1 MGSVRSIVPATL
13 LQWVAKLRKEVISVN
28 RAGPQ
33 VSRKALPLIAV
44 ITVAALSLATLAVYW
59 AVRQSDAAATER
71 QLQMTE
77 RSVRGILRELSLQQE
92 VVAVWDDPVLQLGKT
107 PLDTKWLDENLGSWL
122 TRTYGHNQVYILNAR
137 NEPVFAV
144 AEGAPVEPYTF
155 SQIAPDLASHLEG
168 LRKVPQPSAQ
178 TSAGT
183 ASDGKH
189 LTSGRAVYD
198 AHILKLIG
206 RPAAVSAMKIVPHSD
221 EITQEPGSEF
231 VLVSVRFLD
240 GAFLQQLSEKN
251 LIDGLRFSSTDRK
264 IGNEVSV
271 PLNSD
276 AGGHIGYFVW
286 NPETPGT
293 KILGI
298 IGPVGALFS
307 VVVLVLMG
315 LLLGWLGRAMSA
327 LQTMVV
333 ELRASEAQAQHLA
346 FHDGLT
352 GLPNRALFDD
362 RLDQALARTQ
372 RGEKISVL
380 MLDLD
385 RFKHVNDTLG
395 HSAGDSLI
403 RELAGR
409 LSKLLRSTDTVARLG
424 GDEFAIVQ
432 TSIAGDEDVD
442 ALCIRILAA
451 VREPFDILGHQ
462 AFVGVSIGIALAPDA
477 GMDRSEVMRKADI
490 ALYRAKAEGRGC
502 YRTFTAEMDETVKV
516 RGTIEEELRAAL
528 ISGEGLEVA
537 YQPQV
542 AGAGKPIVG
551 LEALVRWRHPTR
563 GVILPDQ
570 FIPVAEQTG
579 LISQIGDW
587 VLREACATSR
597 QWPNLFISVN
607 LSPVQFRI
615 DGFAERMM
623 QIVRETGADPGKI
636 ELEITEG
643 VLLDDGGQAAQT
655 LRILRAAGFRI
666 ALDDFGTGYSSLGYL
681 HRYKVDKIKIDR
693 SFVSSLGREDSATAI
708 VTAIVA
714 LGQAMNLTVTAEG
727 VETKEQE
734 HFLRSAGCDELQGYR
749 YSKALPKER
758 VARLLDP
765 APQPEQRM
773 ALTNSTSTI

>member
-1 MGSVRSIVPATL
+1 MPATL
-13 LQWVAKLRKEVISVN
+13 MRWVAKLRNEDFSIN
-28 RAGPQ
+28 RAGPN
-33 VSRKALPLIAV
+33 VSSGALPLIAL
-44 ITVAALSLATLAVYW
+44 ITLTALCLAALAVYW
-59 AVRQSDAAATER
+59 AVRQSDAAAIER
-71 QLQMTE
+71 QVEMTE
-77 RSVRGILRELSLQQE
+77 RSVQGILRELSLQQE
-92 VVAVWDDPVLQLGKT
+92 VVAVWDDPVLQLSKM
-107 PLDTKWLDENLGSWL
+107 PLDAQWLDENLGSWL
-122 TRTYGHNQVYILNAR
+122 TRTYGHDQVYILNAQD
-137 NEPVFAV
+137 EPVFA
-144 AEGAPVEPYTF
+144 AADGAPVEPRTF
-155 SQIAPDLASHLEG
+155 SKIERELGIHLAELRETQAPLHQDSTG
-168 LRKVPQPSAQ
+168 SAQ
-178 TSAGT
+178 
-183 ASDGKH
+183 DGKH

-198 AHILKLIG
+198 AHLLKLTG
-206 RPAAVSAMKIVPHSD
+206 RPAAVSAMKIVPHTD
-221 EITQEPGSEF
+221 EITQQSGSEF
-231 VLVSVRFLD
+231 ILVSVRFLD
-240 GAFLQQLSEKN
+240 GIFLQRLSEKN
-251 LIDGLRFSSTDRK
+251 LIEGLHFSSTEYK
-264 IGNEVSV
+264 AGAEVSV
-271 PLNSD
+271 LLNSD
-276 AGGHIGYFVW
+276 AGGRIGYFVW
-286 NPETPGT
+286 TPETPGT

-298 IGPVGALFS
+298 IGPAGALFS
-307 VVVLVLMG
+307 VLILVLMG
-315 LLLGWLGRAMSA
+315 LLLGWLSRAMSA

-346 FHDGLT
+346 FHDVLT

-372 RGEKISVL
+372 RGEKVSVL

-395 HSAGDSLI
+395 HHAGDSLI

-409 LSKLLRSTDTVARLG
+409 LSKLLRSSDTVARLG

-432 TSIAGDEDVD
+432 TGIAGDEDID

-451 VREPFDILGHQ
+451 VREPFDVLDHQ
-462 AFVGVSIGIALAPDA
+462 AFVGVSIGIAVAPDA
-477 GMDRSEVMRKADI
+477 GSDRVEIMRKADI

-502 YRTFTAEMDETVKV
+502 YRLFTAEMDETVKV

-528 ISGEGLEVA
+528 MSGEGLEVA

-579 LISQIGDW
+579 LISQLGEW

-597 QWPNLFISVN
+597 HWPNLFVSVN

-615 DGFAERMM
+615 DGFAERVME
-623 QIVRETGADPGKI
+623 VARETGADPGKI

-643 VLLDDGGQAAQT
+643 VLLDDGGQTAQT
-655 LRILRAAGFRI
+655 LRKLRAAGFRI

-681 HRYKVDKIKIDR
+681 HRYEVDKIKIDR
-693 SFVSSLGREDSATAI
+693 SFVSSLGREESAAAI
-708 VTAIVA
+708 INAIVA

-749 YSKALPKER
+749 YFKALSKEQ
-758 VARLLDP
+758 VARFLDH
-765 APQPEQRM
+765 APQPERRG
-773 ALTNSTSTI
+773 ALTVASSTI